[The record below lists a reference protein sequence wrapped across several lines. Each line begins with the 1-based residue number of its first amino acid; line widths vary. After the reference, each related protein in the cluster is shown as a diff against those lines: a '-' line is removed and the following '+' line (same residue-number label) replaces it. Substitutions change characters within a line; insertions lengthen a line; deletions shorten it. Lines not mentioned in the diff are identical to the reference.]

1 MQIFNHPWVE
11 SPLFYKIETIKD
23 IESTPPNS
31 IVSLSPLPYSIDI
44 AKYCQKNLIPFAID
58 INSIKNSIFANILGA
73 KYIICSPKLAK
84 EIMPIAQNYLFDTQ
98 VLATI
103 SQEDKIEEMA
113 KVGVDGVIFT
123 KKL

>member
-1 MQIFNHPWVE
+1 MIIFGHPWIK
-11 SPLFYKIETIKD
+11 SPNFYKVETIKD

-44 AKYCQKNLIPFAID
+44 VKYCQKHLVPFSID
-58 INSIKNSIFANILGA
+58 TNSIKDSIFANILGA
-73 KYIICSPKLAK
+73 KYIICSPTLVKA
-84 EIMPIAQNYLFDTQ
+84 IMPIAQNYLFDTQ

-103 SQEDKIEEMA
+103 LKESEIEDMA
-113 KVGVDGVIFT
+113 KVGADGVIL